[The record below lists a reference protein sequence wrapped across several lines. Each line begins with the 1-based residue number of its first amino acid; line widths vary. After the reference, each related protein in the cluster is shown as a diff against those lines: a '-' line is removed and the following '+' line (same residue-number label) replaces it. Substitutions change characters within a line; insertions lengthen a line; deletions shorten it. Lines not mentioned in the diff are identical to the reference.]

1 MISNKPKKVVD
12 WEKIYYNYNYGNDD
26 IPFLIEIFGDLQNE
40 IEMEIKEL
48 KKEINFEN
56 YKKIQNISHKIKG
69 TLSNFYCEETCDIMC
84 EINDLSKEGIS
95 YQSIQKYE
103 GVKYSNEKI
112 HQIQYLFF
120 DFCEKFEYV
129 KKEIKFLSTS
139 KNN

>member
-1 MISNKPKKVVD
+1 MFSNQKKVVD
-12 WEKIYYNYNYGNDD
+12 WEKIYYNYGNDD
-26 IPFLIEIFGDLQNE
+26 IPFLIEIFIDLQNE

-48 KKEINFEN
+48 KKEINFVN

-112 HQIQYLFF
+112 HQIICLFF

-129 KKEIKFLSTS
+129 KKEIEFLSTS
-139 KNN
+139 KK

>member
-1 MISNKPKKVVD
+1 M
-12 WEKIYYNYNYGNDD
+12 
-26 IPFLIEIFGDLQNE
+26 IEIFGDLQNE
-40 IEMEIKEL
+40 IEIEIKEL

-69 TLSNFYCEETCDIMC
+69 TLSNFYCEETSDIMC

-112 HQIQYLFF
+112 AISIKIQYLFF

-129 KKEIKFLSTS
+129 KKEIEFLSTS
-139 KNN
+139 KK